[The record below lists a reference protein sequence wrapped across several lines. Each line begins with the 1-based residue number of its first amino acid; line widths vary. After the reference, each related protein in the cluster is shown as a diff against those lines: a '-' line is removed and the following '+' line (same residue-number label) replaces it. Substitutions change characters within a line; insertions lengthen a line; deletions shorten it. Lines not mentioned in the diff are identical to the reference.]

1 MRTSGED
8 LNNGADMLANM
19 DIANIPSSDILH
31 QPEASTLPTRPEG
44 DTAPLRIQWWRIELV
59 SSSVWE
65 LRRCQEEWAIPWNQ
79 EVPVSM
85 MMMGYAP
92 CIVQGGPKVQS
103 CQDGYARP

>member
-65 LRRCQEEWAIPWNQ
+65 LRRCQEEGAIPWSQ

-92 CIVQGGPKVQS
+92 CMVQERS
-103 CQDGYARP
+103 